1 MLLILFCQ
9 QYVST
14 ASTRASVLKEPGV
27 RESDRKS
34 YDVYGTCNTVVA
46 KQEGVWESFA
56 GQKIRS
62 LVLDDQC
69 VCWWEFITRSKQRK
83 LYKQMCG
90 CVFNFRLWLGHREFM
105 REWWERTSEK
115 GTQGQIEVMGF
126 KGLWRAVK
134 QEGVYDLI
142 LCCRKT
148 VLVAVWKKD
157 WKVLRLKG
165 R

>member
-1 MLLILFCQ
+1 M
-9 QYVST
+9 ST

-69 VCWWEFITRSKQRK
+69 VCWWELLPVRSKGNCTNK
-83 LYKQMCG
+83 
-90 CVFNFRLWLGHREFM
+90 CVAAYL
-105 REWWERTSEK
+105 TSGYGW
-115 GTQGQIEVMGF
+115 GTGS
-126 KGLWRAVK
+126 L
-134 QEGVYDLI
+134 
-142 LCCRKT
+142 
-148 VLVAVWKKD
+148 
-157 WKVLRLKG
+157 
-165 R
+165 